1 MRTRAGLIDLTV
13 VFALAAF
20 ACSGG
25 GGGFGHPKITE
36 EQIGNDMVGWRR
48 GDGLGGWYFKEDGP
62 RDMVDERRGEEL
74 HGWYFEEDASREI
87 EILNTQYSG
96 HTSTIVIHMKNVGVV
111 SGRFS
116 GKLRLHYEWVAFDD
130 WTLVRVENLDFKRRP

>member
-1 MRTRAGLIDLTV
+1 MRTRAGLIDLPV

-48 GDGLGGWYFKEDGP
+48 GDGHLVMCSASKEHITKIC
-62 RDMVDERRGEEL
+62 V
-74 HGWYFEEDASREI
+74 FEGFFYRVPF
-87 EILNTQYSG
+87 T
-96 HTSTIVIHMKNVGVV
+96 MM
-111 SGRFS
+111 GR
-116 GKLRLHYEWVAFDD
+116 
-130 WTLVRVENLDFKRRP
+130 